1 MIQRARLGGTDLE
14 FYPLR
19 DLARDGIEDPSG
31 LPMTVKILLEG
42 LVRLVEAGVTEESNI
57 GVLAHWPALPPAAP
71 ELPFLPPRLLM
82 QAFTSVPALFYLPA
96 IGSAVDGASEDA
108 G

>member
-19 DLARDGIEDPSG
+19 DLARAGIEDPSG
-31 LPMTVKILLEG
+31 LPMTVKVLLEG
-42 LVRLVEAGVTEESNI
+42 LVRLVEAGVTEESNV
-57 GVLAHWPALPPAAP
+57 GVLAHWPSVASATA
-71 ELPFLPPRLLM
+71 ELSFLSARFLM
-82 QAFTSVPALFYLPA
+82 HDFTWLCAVFDLSAF
-96 IGSAVDGASEDA
+96 GSALLGA